1 LFLLGCHFIFVSF
14 FDSAH
19 QKQKTSNNFKSVE
32 SMGTYNKGILGAF
45 SGKVGPVVGATWRG
59 KDVMRSLPKK
69 SNRLVTAFQQQQ
81 RSKFAMT
88 TVLLGGIQPVIKRYF
103 GNDTGLKTRRNQAMS
118 YLMKEAIVFND
129 PDYEWDYTKVLISK
143 GDLLGINNG
152 QVVAG
157 TGQNLEFT
165 WTDNS
170 GQGEAEVTDKL
181 VVVVY
186 EPTSKA
192 TVYSLNAG
200 SRSSESATLELPNFL
215 SGLEVQVWATFVA
228 SDDKLAATS
237 LYLGAITV
245 G

>member
-1 LFLLGCHFIFVSF
+1 
-14 FDSAH
+14 
-19 QKQKTSNNFKSVE
+19 
-32 SMGTYNKGILGAF
+32 MGTYNKGILGAF

-69 SNRLVTAFQQQQ
+69 GNRLATEFQQAQ

-88 TVLLGGIQPVIKRYF
+88 TEFLSGVQPVIKRYF

-129 PDYEWDYTKVLISK
+129 PNYEWDYTKGLISK

-157 TGQNLEFT
+157 SGQDLTFS

-170 GQGEAEVTDKL
+170 GQGEAQVTDKL

-192 TVYSLNAG
+192 TVYSLNAA
-200 SRSSESATLELPNFL
+200 SRDDESATVQLPSFL
-215 SGLEVQVWATFVA
+215 SGLEVQVWATFV
-228 SDDKLAATS
+228 SSNDKLAATS
-237 LYLGAITV
+237 IYLGAVMV